1 MIRRNNEAAPFVTCG
16 DQLEQDGSLSL
27 ILSHVAEVF
36 EDEQVVFV
44 EFLDRAFQR
53 QSLTS
58 LLQALHEI
66 CGPRE
71 QDPVAVLDESMTEGG
86 AEMRLARPGWAEQ
99 QDRATSV
106 DPSVAGPAFGWRHAN
121 VPECEGGEGDNVR
134 STEHWH
140 GGEVET
146 VE

>member
-1 MIRRNNEAAPFVTCG
+1 MDKTVDSGKRHGGIRENAGPLAKWMISGNYQATSFVTCG

-36 EDEQVVFV
+36 EDQQVVFV
-44 EFLDRAFQR
+44 EFLDRTFQG

-86 AEMRLARPGWAEQ
+86 AEMRLA
-99 QDRATSV
+99 
-106 DPSVAGPAFGWRHAN
+106 
-121 VPECEGGEGDNVR
+121 
-134 STEHWH
+134 
-140 GGEVET
+140 
-146 VE
+146 